1 MIGISV
7 DSNNSEDSTSSLDK
21 KINFFLNEG
30 ECYSANITN
39 YIHYIIEK
47 LRRTKGPMFNI
58 LFRFY
63 VENIALMKPD
73 ELKKAIL
80 KQPSL
85 LQYSVDLSLRPK
97 MEFLNKE
104 LGISVDHMSRII
116 SLAPSIMGLSL
127 DQNLRPTVNTI
138 VDLCDLSPEKVGQI
152 IITCPSILTLSLKR
166 KIEPCLIFLSTR
178 LRHTTP
184 NQLGSVIQKVP
195 RVLLQG
201 IETSLIPKIEM
212 IQLAFEEE
220 VAATGGGGTSS
231 KEKISKKT
239 ASILNQNPAL
249 LVTTNSILKSRL
261 EKYLQNPSVSLND
274 ALQPQNNG
282 RKPKFDGTD
291 AATTTTKVSRRRP
304 VIQFSKD
311 TLEIIHTFSSVEDAA
326 NQLALS
332 KSGIYGACNQGKL
345 LKGKAFAYANDDTMN
360 PALSSSQ
367 METNDKSLPTKSFQV
382 KVQKIINKNNYDNKV
397 LDNTDDDT
405 KNAPMNEITRMT
417 DNQKE
422 IQKLLVRNSKH
433 EDESITS
440 IVAFVAGKTFPTD
453 DINSVRGARKAG
465 GLAMHFPQ
473 MDSTKN
479 KSMESLQLAAS
490 TSFGMIMPEGPTM
503 NGSNFQNGL
512 ILVGFPF
519 LRPSRNRCELYACH
533 GALKVILQMLKSGS
547 LSLLGGERLMD
558 PTTKNSTIVIEIC
571 TESSYAWNL
580 LKNTDNILRW
590 GETPT
595 LNEFIYDGEGP
606 TELANPDLLFPLSKT
621 VYNIMT
627 GNFMVQGKKY
637 NQANLISNHSVH
649 IKFSHSQE
657 ILQSKDAY
665 LSKINHFAKNA
676 AIWQFNRLK
685 Q

>member
-1 MIGISV
+1 
-7 DSNNSEDSTSSLDK
+7 
-21 KINFFLNEG
+21 
-30 ECYSANITN
+30 
-39 YIHYIIEK
+39 
-47 LRRTKGPMFNI
+47 
-58 LFRFY
+58 
-63 VENIALMKPD
+63 MKPD
-73 ELKKAIL
+73 DLKKAIL

-85 LQYSVDLSLRPK
+85 LQYSVDLTLRPK
-97 MEFLNKE
+97 IEFLNKD
-104 LGISVDHMSRII
+104 LGISVDHMNRII

-127 DQNLRPTVNTI
+127 EQNLRPTVNTI
-138 VDLCDLSPEKVGQI
+138 VDLCDLSPHEVGKI

-184 NQLGSVIQKVP
+184 NQLGCIIQKVP

-220 VAATGGGGTSS
+220 EAAATERTTSN
-231 KEKISKKT
+231 EKNSKKT
-239 ASILNQNPAL
+239 ASILNKNPAL

-261 EKYLQNPSVSLND
+261 EKYLQCPRLSLND

-282 RKPKFDGTD
+282 RKPKFDILD
-291 AATTTTKVSRRRP
+291 SAATTTTKVSRRRP

-332 KSGIYGACNQGKL
+332 KSGIYSACNQGKL
-345 LKGKAFAYANDDTMN
+345 LKGKAFAYANDDTLN
-360 PALSSSQ
+360 PTLSSSQ
-367 METNDKSLPTKSFQV
+367 METDNKSLSTKNFQV
-382 KVQKIINKNNYDNKV
+382 KVQKIINQNNYNKV
-397 LDNTDDDT
+397 VDENINEST
-405 KNAPMNEITRMT
+405 KNLSVMEISRMT
-417 DNQKE
+417 DDRRE
-422 IQKLLVRNSKH
+422 IQKLHVWESKKD
-433 EDESITS
+433 DESTVS

-473 MDSTKN
+473 IDSTKH
-479 KSMESLQLAAS
+479 KSTESLQLAARA
-490 TSFGMIMPEGPTM
+490 SFGMIMPEEPTM

-533 GALKVILQMLKSGS
+533 GALKVILQMIKSGS
-547 LSLLGGERLMD
+547 LPLLEGDKLLD
-558 PTTKNSTIVIEIC
+558 PITNNSTVVVEIC

-580 LKNTDNILRW
+580 LKNTDQILRW

-621 VYNIMT
+621 VYNI
-627 GNFMVQGKKY
+627 F
-637 NQANLISNHSVH
+637 
-649 IKFSHSQE
+649 
-657 ILQSKDAY
+657 
-665 LSKINHFAKNA
+665 
-676 AIWQFNRLK
+676 
-685 Q
+685 